1 MKDQD
6 WQDEYEKTISD
17 YAECKI
23 QKDEFIFNMNK
34 LGVEHCDLDIAYEFA
49 CEARY
54 EYKMDNQF
62 RN

>member
-1 MKDQD
+1 MKDED

-49 CEARY
+49 CEAR
-54 EYKMDNQF
+54 
-62 RN
+62 